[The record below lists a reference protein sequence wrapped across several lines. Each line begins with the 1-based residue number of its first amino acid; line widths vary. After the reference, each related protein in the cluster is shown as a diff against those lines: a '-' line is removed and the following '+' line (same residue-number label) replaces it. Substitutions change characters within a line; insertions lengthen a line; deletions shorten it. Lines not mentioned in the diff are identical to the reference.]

1 MERVFKHYYFIIRGS
16 EKISIQDIFLLGV
29 TAGAV
34 ITDLREEKIKNK
46 WILGGILFGI
56 GIRILEEGV
65 YGLLFAFLGMSV
77 PLVLLWIAFCERW
90 IGAGDIKLFSVLG
103 SILGMG
109 RILECMMAALL
120 FGAFYAAICRLAGRK
135 KKTIRLSIPIL
146 CSVFCGIGG
155 LY

>member
-1 MERVFKHYYFIIRGS
+1 M
-16 EKISIQDIFLLGV
+16 
-29 TAGAV
+29 

-46 WILGGILFGI
+46 WIIGGLVLGLT
-56 GIRILEEGV
+56 IRIFQEGV
-65 YGLLFAFLGMSV
+65 CGLLSAFLGIAV

-120 FGAFYAAICRLAGRK
+120 FGSLYAAIWRVTGRK

-146 CSVFCGIGG
+146 CSVLCGIGG